1 MQQMQNRYNS
11 QQQQQQQQQYRQ
23 NNNYRFNNN
32 AQQQMPNQNNMQN
45 MRGRRNQ
52 RGRGGRNSF
61 GQRPS
66 YRDSQRGAPFK
77 NAPNMNRMQNNPNV
91 NRSNLKRVKPS
102 ELQLDRYQNA
112 ADRDVLCWIFE
123 NQGKCR
129 YGKKCQW
136 LHLDRE
142 TGQYIPTVYIM
153 NSLSDK
159 EMVCKPVN
167 DKKEQDEK
175 EDEKASEEEAT
186 PKGKKED
193 EPDDGGDDDV
203 DPVVLQK

>member
-1 MQQMQNRYNS
+1 
-11 QQQQQQQQQYRQ
+11 
-23 NNNYRFNNN
+23 
-32 AQQQMPNQNNMQN
+32 MPNQNNM
-45 MRGRRNQ
+45 RRNQ
-52 RGRGGRNSF
+52 RRGGRNSF

-77 NAPNMNRMQNNPNV
+77 NAPNMNRMQNNSNNNNNNNNV

-102 ELQLDRYQNA
+102 DLQLDRYQNA

-129 YGKKCQW
+129 YGERCQW

-159 EMVCKPVN
+159 EMVCPPA
-167 DKKEQDEK
+167 DKK
-175 EDEKASEEEAT
+175 
-186 PKGKKED
+186 KKED
-193 EPDDGGDDDV
+193 SADKEEDATTAR
-203 DPVVLQK
+203 

>member
-1 MQQMQNRYNS
+1 MMQQVQNRYNS
-11 QQQQQQQQQYRQ
+11 QQQQQQQQYRQ

-32 AQQQMPNQNNMQN
+32 AQQQMPKQNNMQN

-77 NAPNMNRMQNNPNV
+77 NAPNMNRMQNNV

-142 TGQYIPTVYIM
+142 TGQYIPTVYNM

-159 EMVCKPVN
+159 EMICPPAN
-167 DKKEQDEK
+167 DKKKEEAVDKDEEANADKKEK
-175 EDEKASEEEAT
+175 EEADADENKESE
-186 PKGKKED
+186 
-193 EPDDGGDDDV
+193 
-203 DPVVLQK
+203 